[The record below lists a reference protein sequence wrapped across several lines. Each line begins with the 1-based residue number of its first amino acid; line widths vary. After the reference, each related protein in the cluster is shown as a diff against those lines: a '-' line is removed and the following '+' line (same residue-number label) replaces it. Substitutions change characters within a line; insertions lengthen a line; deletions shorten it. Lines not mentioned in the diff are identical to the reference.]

1 MSGFLLSVSAGLPGS
16 FRSLPPPVRGGAQT
30 GFFYQMLL

>member
-16 FRSLPPPVRGGAQT
+16 FDHYSLPIRSGAQT
-30 GFFYQMLL
+30 GFLFHITS